1 MNNTERVIDLKA
13 LCRGILGRWRL
24 LLILALA
31 AALILGGMEGYA
43 QYRAYQKSLTAA
55 DNEPEN
61 AEATGTSKSEEL
73 QMISE
78 ILDKRNAYFTG
89 SILSRIDPAQEGF
102 ASADMIVRFP
112 QDAQIPEGLDLAEAS
127 VSGENAAAGGNAQA
141 AGMTEAG
148 TAAGTGTEAG
158 TGAEAG
164 AGAAQAGT
172 AAGKAAAAGTSDAI
186 GLSLSLNAMSYY
198 TAAATMRSD
207 LTEAAQALG
216 EDPAS
221 LRELI
226 TVTDSNK
233 TDYMVTIKVV
243 YTTQDGASRILDSLI
258 TQIQNSHAQ
267 AEEIYGPH
275 TLQIAN
281 VNSAVIVDTN
291 MLKWANTRLTE
302 INALANSRKTLD
314 KNISGGTASP
324 KTEQVS
330 RRKMAAAVAGKGI
343 TGLLAGLIGGMI
355 LIALWLLV
363 RGKVLSGRELN
374 RQFGLYRIA
383 CVPARKYENLK
394 GIDKLAASIDA
405 GYYNS
410 TKRGVCMQVADANMR
425 GIMRG
430 SAQVALIGDLPA
442 ESMDKV
448 AAELNKAGK
457 ANGSGMRYFAVSGAE
472 QTPETVRILD
482 SCDTAVLI
490 ARAGSSSYKGV
501 ADVLDMA
508 DLLDRKAAG
517 SIVFM

>member
-1 MNNTERVIDLKA
+1 MNNRERIIDLKA

-31 AALILGGMEGYA
+31 AALILGGMEGYT

-55 DNEPEN
+55 DTEPEN

-73 QMISE
+73 RMISE
-78 ILDKRNAYFTG
+78 ILEKRNDYFTG

-112 QDAQIPEGLDLAEAS
+112 QDAVVPEGLDLTEA
-127 VSGENAAAGGNAQA
+127 GADGAATGSAGNAQA
-141 AGMTEAG
+141 AGTTAEAG

-158 TGAEAG
+158 AGTDTG
-164 AGAAQAGT
+164 AGT
-172 AAGKAAAAGTSDAI
+172 AAGKAAAANTSDSI

-207 LTEAAQALG
+207 LTGAAQALG

-243 YTTQDGASRILDSLI
+243 YPTQDGARQILDSLI
-258 TQIQNSHAQ
+258 TQIQDSHAQ

-281 VNSAVIVDTN
+281 VNSAVIVDTS

-314 KNISGGTASP
+314 KNISGGTTSP
-324 KTEQVS
+324 GTEQIS
-330 RRKMAAAVAGKGI
+330 KRKMAAAVAGKGAA
-343 TGLLAGLIGGMI
+343 GLLAGLIGGMI

-394 GIDKLAASIDA
+394 GIDRLAASIDA

-442 ESMDKV
+442 EAMDKV

-457 ANGSGMRYFAVSGAE
+457 ANGSGMRYFAVSGSE
-472 QTPETVRILD
+472 QTPETVRTLD
-482 SCDTAVLI
+482 SCDIAVLV
-490 ARAGSSSYKGV
+490 ARAGTSSYKGA